1 MDLKNKRVVVLG
13 MGRTGIATAKF
24 LGSKKAQVVVTDEKS
39 VNAWGEGFK
48 SIAREKWLQVANYDA
63 EILDGA
69 SMVVPSPGV
78 PPHNALLIEAQ
89 KRNIQIVGE
98 IELAYSFL
106 NAPLIAV
113 TGTNG
118 KTTTTTLVGQIL
130 KQANKK
136 IFIGGNIGIP
146 LIEYAQRL
154 PQADFVVAEISS
166 FQLQWVEKFHP
177 FISVLLNMTNDHTD
191 YHGSFAEYVRIKS
204 KIFAEQ
210 TAKDITIIN
219 ADDPAQRE
227 LTEKIRSKVV
237 AFSSKRELR
246 EGIFVK
252 GDQIIFKMQGFAEE
266 MYPLKMIKLP
276 GWHNVENVMAAV
288 VAARFCDADRQSIES
303 CVSNFYGLSHRIEY
317 VGEKNS
323 IKFYDDSKGTN
334 VGAVVRALETFS
346 QPVILLLGV
355 RDKDGDFETLKPMLS
370 QKAKKIILFG
380 EARERISSLIGKG
393 VKKVIIPKMRDAIEV
408 AYKKA
413 RPGDIVLLSPGC
425 ASFDEFRDYKER
437 GEYFKRIVRSL

>member
-1 MDLKNKRVVVLG
+1 M
-13 MGRTGIATAKF
+13 
-24 LGSKKAQVVVTDEKS
+24 
-39 VNAWGEGFK
+39 
-48 SIAREKWLQVANYDA
+48 
-63 EILDGA
+63 
-69 SMVVPSPGV
+69 
-78 PPHNALLIEAQ
+78 
-89 KRNIQIVGE
+89 
-98 IELAYSFL
+98 
-106 NAPLIAV
+106 
-113 TGTNG
+113 
-118 KTTTTTLVGQIL
+118 
-130 KQANKK
+130 
-136 IFIGGNIGIP
+136 
-146 LIEYAQRL
+146 
-154 PQADFVVAEISS
+154 
-166 FQLQWVEKFHP
+166 
-177 FISVLLNMTNDHTD
+177 
-191 YHGSFAEYVRIKS
+191 
-204 KIFAEQ
+204 
-210 TAKDITIIN
+210 
-219 ADDPAQRE
+219 
-227 LTEKIRSKVV
+227 
-237 AFSSKRELR
+237 R

-303 CVSNFYGLSHRIEY
+303 CVSNFYGLSHRIEF
-317 VGEKNS
+317 VGEKKS

-346 QPVILLLGV
+346 QPVILLLGG

>member
-1 MDLKNKRVVVLG
+1 
-13 MGRTGIATAKF
+13 
-24 LGSKKAQVVVTDEKS
+24 
-39 VNAWGEGFK
+39 
-48 SIAREKWLQVANYDA
+48 
-63 EILDGA
+63 
-69 SMVVPSPGV
+69 
-78 PPHNALLIEAQ
+78 
-89 KRNIQIVGE
+89 
-98 IELAYSFL
+98 
-106 NAPLIAV
+106 
-113 TGTNG
+113 NG

-346 QPVILLLGV
+346 QPVILLLGG